1 MKYKKVNSEVHLKEA
16 LNYLNENGEFDLVRA
31 FTGKGLVI
39 CKHEDTTH
47 VLLPWRILQDGGI
60 LFPIKE
66 NYEDIEGE
74 EFEYKKRRNNH
85 DR

>member
-16 LNYLNENGEFDLVRA
+16 LHYLNENGEIGLVRV
-31 FTGKGLVI
+31 FKGEDLVI

-47 VLLPWRILQDGGI
+47 VRLPWHILKDEGI

-74 EFEYKKRRNNH
+74 EFEYKKGGKQ
-85 DR
+85 

>member
-1 MKYKKVNSEVHLKEA
+1 MKYKKINSEVHLKEA
-16 LNYLNENGEFDLVRA
+16 LHFLQENGEIGLVRV
-31 FTGKGLVI
+31 FKGKDLVI

-47 VLLPWRILQDGGI
+47 VLLPWRILGDEGI

-74 EFEYKKRRNNH
+74 EFEYKERRSNL
-85 DR
+85 